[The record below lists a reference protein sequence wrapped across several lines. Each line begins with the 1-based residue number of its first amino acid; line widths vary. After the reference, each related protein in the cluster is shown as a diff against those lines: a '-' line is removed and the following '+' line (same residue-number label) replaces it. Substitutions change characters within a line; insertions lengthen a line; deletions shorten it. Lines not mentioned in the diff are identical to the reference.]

1 MLLKQINLQNFRNIK
16 FATLSLSSKSQFFL
30 GQNAQ
35 GKTNLIE
42 AISLLTAL
50 RSFRTQDIRGLI
62 QHGTSEAQVLYIIDH
77 PEEGEMQLLLRLTAQ
92 QKELYLNEVKI
103 NRLSDFMGKVP
114 VVVLSSEDMQ
124 FLRGAPGL
132 RRRFLD
138 LTLAAMDLEYFNDL
152 RRYHRTI
159 QERNT
164 LLRQYPVSP
173 SMIEAYNAILAS
185 LGFRIYQK
193 RVKGLSLLQI
203 FLTEAYNAM
212 VQELE
217 EPELIYKPDCILYSE
232 KDFLE
237 ILSQNSERDR
247 LFKSTQRGPHRDDLE
262 FKVACKAARQYA
274 SEGQQRGLVVALRL
288 AQIQYFKH
296 CSGLNPIILVDD
308 VLSQLDPIRSRAFWS
323 AVDPNLQVMGTGTI
337 PPFKNS
343 DRDWQIFQVSAGSFN
358 LQNSSQIYA

>member
-16 FATLSLSSKSQFFL
+16 FASLSLSSKSQFFL

-62 QHGTSEAQVLYIIDH
+62 QHGTSEAQIFYIIDH
-77 PEEGEMQLLLRLTAQ
+77 PKEGEMRLLLRLTTQ
-92 QKELYLNEVKI
+92 QKELYVNNVKI
-103 NRLSDFMGKVP
+103 NRLSDFMGTVP

-124 FLRGAPGL
+124 FLRGMPGL

-138 LTLAAMDLEYFNDL
+138 LTLAAMDPEYFNDL
-152 RRYHRTI
+152 RRYHRAI
-159 QERNT
+159 QERNA
-164 LLRQYPVSP
+164 LLRQHPVSQ
-173 SMIEAYNAILAS
+173 SMIETYNAILAP
-185 LGFRIYQK
+185 LGFRIHQK
-193 RVKGLSLLQI
+193 RVKELSILQL
-203 FLTEAYNAM
+203 FLTEAYNSM

-217 EPELIYKPDCILYSE
+217 EPELIYKPDCILSSE

-237 ILSQNSERDR
+237 IFCQNFERDR

-262 FKVACKAARQYA
+262 FKVASKTARQYA

-296 CSGLNPIILVDD
+296 YSGLNPIILVDD
-308 VLSQLDPIRSRAFWS
+308 VLSQLDPIRSKAFWNS
-323 AVDPNLQVMGTGTI
+323 VDSNLQVIGTGTV
-337 PPFKNS
+337 PPFESN

-358 LQNSSQIYA
+358 LQNSSQTHA